1 MLALVLLSTI
11 LLLAAGCVAPA
22 PSAPA
27 AVGAPVAGPGATEPA
42 ATEPAADAAIGGIL
56 VRAMT
61 SEPAR
66 IDPQGAP
73 SSGLSVVLPYLFD
86 TLVVRDLDNSIV
98 PLLAESWEQSDDGE
112 TITVKLRS
120 GVTFHDGAPLDAE
133 AVKFTFERF
142 KESGQQSPIYAG
154 IQQIA
159 GIETVDDMTVRFTFD
174 APAANFWSTVSMPY
188 AGIIS
193 PASGQAAGDAEE
205 GHLVGSGPFRLGEWK
220 PGQSITL
227 ERNADYAWGPAVVE
241 NRGAPYLE
249 KMILNVVPDA
259 AAQLAALEAGE
270 VDAIFINNPAH
281 RDKLA
286 NDPDVRLEETVLNS
300 LIYLGFN
307 NQKSPYDDVKVRQ
320 ALSHAIDKDQI
331 VEAALG
337 GLGIAAFAPLPPTLP
352 GFDPSLKE
360 HELGH
365 DVERAKA
372 LLAEAGFEAGSDG
385 GWTRDGEPLSAV
397 LLTSTRP
404 PNDAI
409 ATVIQSQLQ
418 DIGVPVEIQQL
429 DGKAVMEAANEGK
442 FDLLLWRYDWNDPDA
457 LSIFLGS
464 DRIGSTNRVAY
475 SNPKVDELLV
485 QGAQEMDPQ
494 RRNEIYLE
502 AQKLIMADA
511 PWQAIYNP
519 IDLMAI
525 SKDVEG
531 LKLGYM
537 GRMLAND
544 AHVVER

>member
-1 MLALVLLSTI
+1 
-11 LLLAAGCVAPA
+11 
-22 PSAPA
+22 
-27 AVGAPVAGPGATEPA
+27 
-42 ATEPAADAAIGGIL
+42 
-56 VRAMT
+56 
-61 SEPAR
+61 
-66 IDPQGAP
+66 
-73 SSGLSVVLPYLFD
+73 VVLPYIFD
-86 TLVVRDLDNSIV
+86 TLVVRDLDNDVV
-98 PLLAESWEQSDDGE
+98 PLLAESWQQSEDGKE
-112 TITVKLRS
+112 ITVKLRP
-120 GVTFHDGAPLDAE
+120 GILFHDGTPLDAE

-142 KESGQQSPIYAG
+142 KGSGQQSPIYAG

-159 GIETVDDMTVRFTFD
+159 GIEVVDDLTVRFTFD

-193 PASGQAAGDAEE
+193 PTSAQAISDAGE
-205 GHLVGSGPFRLGEWK
+205 GNLVGSGPFRLGEWK

-227 ERNADYAWGPAVVE
+227 ERNPDYAWGPAVVE
-241 NRGAPYLE
+241 NQGPPRLE
-249 KMILNVVPDA
+249 RMVLQVIPDA

-270 VDAIFINNPAH
+270 VDVIFINNPAH
-281 RDKLA
+281 RDKLV

-307 NQKSPYDDVKVRQ
+307 NQKAPYDDVKVRQ
-320 ALSHAIDKDQI
+320 ALSYAIDKDQI

-337 GLGIAAFAPLPPTLP
+337 GLGIAAYAPLPPTLP
-352 GFDPSLKE
+352 GFDPALKE
-360 HELGH
+360 YELGH
-365 DVERAKA
+365 DIEKAKA
-372 LLAEAGFEAGSDG
+372 LLAEAGFTAGSDG
-385 GWTRDGEPLSAV
+385 GWTRDGQPLSAV

-418 DIGVPVEIQQL
+418 EIGVPVEIQQL
-429 DGKAVMEAANEGK
+429 DGKAVMDAATEGK

-457 LSIFLGS
+457 LNIFLGT

-475 SNPKVDELLV
+475 SNPQVDVLLQ
-485 QGAQEMDPQ
+485 QGAQEMDQ
-494 RRNEIYLE
+494 EKRNQIYVE
-502 AQKLIMADA
+502 AQKLIMVDA

-531 LKLGYM
+531 LKLGFM

-544 AHVVER
+544 ARVVEK